1 MPSARLLK
9 KSFGKLSYLPSAVI
23 VTNHPL
29 LAYPHVSPCY
39 PHATPM
45 LPPRYPHTPRY
56 PHSTPIPHATPT
68 LPPLYPHTPRYP
80 HTPLYPHSTPIP
92 HAATSTQ
99 VSRVDRR
106 LSDKRRI
113 TDICITNKEGLA
125 SIEDNEAYEKLL
137 ESYRTVDEEAGGGVA
152 FSPRAEN
159 ARHSRQRA
167 AHNERASRPEPHVSV
182 GRRYEPP
189 PTPVG
194 RPGTAIGY
202 VRPARA
208 ELTIRGGA
216 PPAECPPL
224 VVSGSTR
231 DQVAAAAPTPATTP
245 ATHVCQRAHHQRALL
260 YCAPLVGEHT
270 HTEYISIAS
279 RMKTQADCGTPT
291 PPTTTHAPPTR
302 AEPTRDTPKH
312 ATSTRATMTHATA
325 AYSAPTPAT
334 PPKQLAARKTT
345 TAPAPL
351 MPPTLPLRP
360 PSPPAIS
367 TRSLCVEK
375 PLVAEATPL
384 TPAPPVARKETVAQA
399 SAREYAFNIPTGSTE
414 LLDASDCE
422 TTKEAA
428 GGVAND
434 DDLVYAAAGIVNS
447 AITSA
452 TELLGGDLTPSRK
465 GSGSGRPGEVEIRSV
480 TFLTDSV

>member
-9 KSFGKLSYLPSAVI
+9 KSFGKLCYLPSAVI
-23 VTNHPL
+23 VTNHP
-29 LAYPHVSPCY
+29 
-39 PHATPM
+39 T
-45 LPPRYPHTPRY
+45 LPPRYPQTPRIPTLPPYPTY
-56 PHSTPIPHATPT
+56 PHSTPIPHVA
-68 LPPLYPHTPRYP
+68 
-80 HTPLYPHSTPIP
+80 I
-92 HAATSTQ
+92 STQ

-167 AHNERASRPEPHVSV
+167 AHNERASRPEAHVSV

-231 DQVAAAAPTPATTP
+231 DQVAAAPTPATTP
-245 ATHVCQRAHHQRALL
+245 ATHVGQRAHHQRALL

-279 RMKTQADCGTPT
+279 RMKTQADCGPPT
-291 PPTTTHAPPTR
+291 PPTTTHATPTR

-375 PLVAEATPL
+375 PMVAEATPL